1 MTEEDDMEDTVLLK
15 VDHLKTFFRTKTGI
29 LPAVNGVSFTLKSG
43 EILGVVGESGC
54 GKSVM
59 SMSILKL
66 IEKYG
71 GKVQEGSSIELQ
83 GRQVLDLPEKV
94 MCDLRG
100 KEISMISQDPM
111 TSLNPVFTVEYQM
124 VEMIRRHTG
133 MSKKEACVH
142 YWN

>member
-1 MTEEDDMEDTVLLK
+1 MEDRILLK
-15 VDHLKTFFRTKTGI
+15 VDHLKTFFKTKSGI
-29 LPAVNGVSFTLKSG
+29 LPAVNGVSFTLKRG

-71 GKVQEGSSIELQ
+71 GKVQEGSSVELE

-100 KEISMISQDPM
+100 KEIAMISQDPM
-111 TSLNPVFTVEYQM
+111 TSLNPVFTVEKQM
-124 VEMIRRHTG
+124 VEMICRHTDMDKRG
-133 MSKKEACVH
+133 PALMPCPG
-142 YWN
+142 

>member
-1 MTEEDDMEDTVLLK
+1 MEDTVLLK
-15 VDHLKTFFRTKTGI
+15 VNHLKTFFKTKTGI
-29 LPAVNGVSFTLKSG
+29 LPAVNGVSFQLKQG

-71 GKVQEGSSIELQ
+71 GKVQVGSSIELE
-83 GRQVLDLPEKV
+83 GRQVLDLPEKM

-100 KEISMISQDPM
+100 KEIAMISQDPM
-111 TSLNPVFTVEYQM
+111 TAPVSYTHLDVYKRQ
-124 VEMIRRHTG
+124 VQALL
-133 MSKKEACVH
+133 SS
-142 YWN
+142 

>member
-1 MTEEDDMEDTVLLK
+1 MEDTVLLK
-15 VDHLKTFFRTKTGI
+15 VNHLKTFFKTKTGI
-29 LPAVNGVSFTLKSG
+29 LPAVNGVSFQLKQG

-71 GKVQEGSSIELQ
+71 GKVQEGSSIELE

-94 MCDLRG
+94 L
-100 KEISMISQDPM
+100 
-111 TSLNPVFTVEYQM
+111 L
-124 VEMIRRHTG
+124 
-133 MSKKEACVH
+133 
-142 YWN
+142 